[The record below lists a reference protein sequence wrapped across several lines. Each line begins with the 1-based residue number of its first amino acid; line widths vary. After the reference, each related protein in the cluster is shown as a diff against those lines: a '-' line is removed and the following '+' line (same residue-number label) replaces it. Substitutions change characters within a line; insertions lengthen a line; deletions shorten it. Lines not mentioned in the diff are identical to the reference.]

1 MSEDDISMEFED
13 DDEFVDF
20 LIEMCVIQA
29 EGVNEDGETL
39 YKYNFERMKELLPE
53 LYQEIME
60 GVNDKIM
67 DLFELGLVS
76 VDYDESLT
84 PHFSATPE
92 GIEFFTRKYHSDDGE

>member
-53 LYQEIME
+53 LYQEIM
-60 GVNDKIM
+60 